1 MTADSIPERSEA
13 ARDEDER
20 SMAAIAAGDGDALRE
35 IFDRWKLPM
44 LNYLYRSL
52 GNFADAEDL
61 ALEVFTEVWRSAPR
75 YRSEGTFSA
84 WLFAIARGKV
94 RHEWRR
100 RRRKPVA
107 AAPAEFLQLP
117 APAGEDG
124 LEQRESEE
132 VLLRGLHTLPEAQR
146 SALILSAQSPLS
158 ADEVAATL
166 GVKPSH
172 LYVLIH
178 RGRQRLRQYLK
189 DQHEY
194 TSSQI

>member
-1 MTADSIPERSEA
+1 MTADSIPKRSEA
-13 ARDEDER
+13 TRDEDER
-20 SMAAIAAGDGDALRE
+20 YMAAVAAGDGDALRE

-107 AAPAEFLQLP
+107 AAPVGLLGFP
-117 APAGEDG
+117 APDGEG
-124 LEQRESEE
+124 SLEQRESEE
-132 VLLRGLHTLPEAQR
+132 VLLRGLNTLPEAQR
-146 SALILSAQSPLS
+146 SALILTAQSPLS

-178 RGRQRLRQYLK
+178 RGRQRLKQYLK

>member
-1 MTADSIPERSEA
+1 MTADSAQKSRET

-20 SMAAIAAGDGDALRE
+20 SMAAVAAGDGDALRE

-52 GNFADAEDL
+52 GNFSDAEDL

-84 WLFAIARGKV
+84 WLFTIARGKV
-94 RHEWRR
+94 LHEWRR
-100 RRRKPVA
+100 RRRKPVVT
-107 AAPAEFLQLP
+107 
-117 APAGEDG
+117 APAGLLDVPAPDG
-124 LEQRESEE
+124 EGSLEQRESEE
-132 VLLRGLHTLPEAQR
+132 VLLRGLNTLPEAQR

-166 GVKPSH
+166 GVKSSH

-178 RGRQRLRQYLK
+178 RGRQRLKQYLK
-189 DQHEY
+189 DHNEY
-194 TSSQI
+194 TSTKT